1 MKKCREVDDKVRSW
15 RRRALLKRGARMH
28 SAMGPD
34 AKDYSLAMLDET
46 GVVVSWYG
54 RADGNDHAAD
64 HVVDRHVSQFYV
76 ADDIASR
83 QPLRDLHAATV
94 EGSSTRRGWRRQADG
109 TAFWGTTVIDAVVLR
124 DGRLQGFSYL
134 TNSSAGPWEKVSLAQ
149 SAYPRQNGSNDDL
162 PTGIRELGF
171 LPTRDRM
178 AASRS
183 AARQRRLFRLAC
195 RLRALER
202 EPLDSS
208 ASRSQYGG
216 GRDR

>member
-1 MKKCREVDDKVRSW
+1 MKKCCGVDDKVRSW

-28 SAMGPD
+28 AAMG
-34 AKDYSLAMLDET
+34 ANARNYSLAMLDEA

-54 RADGNDHAAD
+54 RADESDHAAD

-76 ADDIASR
+76 AEDIASR
-83 QPLRDLHAATV
+83 QPLRDLHVATV
-94 EGSSTRRGWRRQADG
+94 EGSSTRRGWRREADG
-109 TAFWGTTVIDAVVLR
+109 TDFWGTTVIDAVVLR

-134 TNSSAGPWEKVSLAQ
+134 TSRSARPWDLPLVQ
-149 SAYPRQNGSNDDL
+149 SAYPRRNDD
-162 PTGIRELGF
+162 PPPGIGERGF

-195 RLRALER
+195 RLRAVER
-202 EPLDSS
+202 
-208 ASRSQYGG
+208 ASPGSRAPRWQHVN
-216 GRDR
+216 DRER